1 MPLEN
6 EGSTVALPPE
16 ARGLASVY
24 EMPINQATASG
35 ERGSLAAY
43 SNRQALQA
51 GTLKSARRPCVGFVG
66 GIGFALD
73 RSSLNETISARF
85 AGEFYAPTIHEHV
98 DNRNNIKGN

>member
-16 ARGLASVY
+16 ARGLASVH
-24 EMPINQATASG
+24 EMPINQVTASG

-51 GTLKSARRPCVGFVG
+51 GTLKSARRPCVGF
-66 GIGFALD
+66 ALD
-73 RSSLNETISARF
+73 RSCLNETISARF